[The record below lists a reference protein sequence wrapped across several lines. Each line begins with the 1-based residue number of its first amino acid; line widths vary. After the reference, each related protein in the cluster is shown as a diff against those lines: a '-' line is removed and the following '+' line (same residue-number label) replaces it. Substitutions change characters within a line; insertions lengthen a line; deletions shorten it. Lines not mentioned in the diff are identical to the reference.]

1 VAELGIVAVLLGG
14 LLALPAVVTWLPWEA
29 TFGIGLTLVSLGMIV
44 GVPAGA
50 LYHVRLY
57 RLIRPTGAWW
67 LHPTALHTKLG
78 EAERPRVMSAFKIG
92 AAGFV
97 IAIVGCAL
105 IAVGAVRSAFS

>member
-1 VAELGIVAVLLGG
+1 MAELRIVACLLGA
-14 LLALPAVVTWLPWEA
+14 LLAMPVLVTWLPWEA
-29 TFGIGLTLVSLGMIV
+29 TFGIGVALVALGMAI

-57 RLIRPTGAWW
+57 RLVRPTGAWW
-67 LHPTALHTKLG
+67 LRPTALHPRLDD
-78 EAERPRVMSAFKIG
+78 ADRSRVMGAFKIG

-105 IAVGAVRSAFS
+105 VALGAFRSALS

>member
-1 VAELGIVAVLLGG
+1 MAELGIVAGLLGV
-14 LLALPAVVTWLPWEA
+14 LLALPALVTWLPWEA
-29 TFGIGLTLVSLGMIV
+29 TFGIGIALVLVGMSI

-57 RLIRPTGAWW
+57 RLVRPTGTWW
-67 LHPTALHTKLG
+67 LRPTTLHPRLA
-78 EAERPRVMSAFKIG
+78 EAERPRVMGAFKLG

-105 IAVGAVRSAFS
+105 VALGALRSALS